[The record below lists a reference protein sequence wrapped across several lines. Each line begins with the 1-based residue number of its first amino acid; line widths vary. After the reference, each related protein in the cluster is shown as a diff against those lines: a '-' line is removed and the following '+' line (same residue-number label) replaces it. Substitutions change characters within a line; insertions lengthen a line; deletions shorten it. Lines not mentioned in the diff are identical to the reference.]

1 MKRSR
6 APLRGAAALMA
17 AAALGVAARA
27 AAGDRAGG
35 RLVVDGKAVSLEH
48 VYAHA
53 EKGFFDE
60 TKDDTVVLL
69 CDAPVP
75 PDAVRDVFA
84 RRDLVKAGK
93 LHCVQQTI
101 DTSGQVIN
109 FSVEH
114 ARFGKPEGGGST
126 EHVFEPKAFDART
139 VAGRSRTKGPQK
151 SFDDVPY
158 SYDVT
163 FSAAIAPKAKE

>member
-1 MKRSR
+1 MKTDGSR
-6 APLRGAAALMA
+6 ILGWVAAVVA
-17 AAALGVAARA
+17 AAAVAASGSSA
-27 AAGDRAGG
+27 AADRAEG
-35 RLVVDGKAVSLEH
+35 RLTVDGKAVDLTH

-60 TKDDTVVLL
+60 TKDDIVVLF

-75 PDAVRDVFA
+75 PEAVRDVFA

-93 LHCVQQTI
+93 LQCVQQTI
-101 DTSGQVIN
+101 DANGQVIN
-109 FSVEH
+109 FTVEH
-114 ARFGKPEGGGST
+114 ERFGKPEGGGST
-126 EHVFEPKAFDART
+126 EHVFEPKTFDGKT

-163 FSAAIAPKAKE
+163 FSAAIAPKE